1 MNVKLINPFIES
13 LCSVFETMLS
23 ITPKRDAIRIPK
35 ETPESNNQRMLTSL
49 VGISGGA
56 SGVVALRFPTETA
69 LQLAGRFAGG
79 DYKDVNNEVIDAI
92 SELANMVA
100 GSAKAKFD
108 VDPTPELSLPSVIE
122 GSGYRV
128 RYPGKAAWLEVPF
141 TSDAGNFSME
151 VSFSQPAGG
160 EK

>member
-13 LCSVFETMLS
+13 VCSVFETMLNIS
-23 ITPKRDAIRIPK
+23 PKRDKVRIPK
-35 ETPESNNQRMLTSL
+35 EPTPQDPPMLTSI

-56 SGVVALRFPTETA
+56 SGVVALRFPMDTA
-69 LQLAGRFAGG
+69 LLLAGKFLGANYTEAN
-79 DYKDVNNEVIDAI
+79 DEVIDAI

-108 VDPTPELSLPSVIE
+108 LDPPPQLGLPSVIE
-122 GSGYRV
+122 GRGYKV
-128 RYPGKAAWLEVPF
+128 RYPAKAAWLEVPF
-141 TSDAGNFSME
+141 TSPAGDFSME
-151 VSFSQPAGG
+151 VTFCDD